1 MTITIN
7 LYYTNK
13 KRIKAG
19 SDTMAL
25 LFRQLK
31 IIFGLDGSLDCVVK
45 AFPMK
50 TPFGGYEAGSDV
62 VGYFWSPAQGL
73 SCSKVCE

>member
-7 LYYTNK
+7 LYYTK
-13 KRIKAG
+13 KKKAG

-25 LFRQLK
+25 LFRQIE
-31 IIFGLDGSLDCVVK
+31 IIFGPDGSLDYVVK

-50 TPFGGYEAGSDV
+50 TPFGGYEAGSDA
-62 VGYFWSPAQGL
+62 VGYFWSPAHGL